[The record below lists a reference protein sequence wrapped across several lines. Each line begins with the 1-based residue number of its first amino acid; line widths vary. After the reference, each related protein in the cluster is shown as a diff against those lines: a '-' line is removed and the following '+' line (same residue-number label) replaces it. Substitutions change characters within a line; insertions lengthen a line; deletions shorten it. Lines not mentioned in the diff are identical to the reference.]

1 MGTWS
6 CAAPHL
12 QLPSGVVDM
21 VRGAALMF
29 ALPDM
34 HHYKV
39 SFGKLFAA
47 ALSLMG
53 L

>member
-12 QLPSGVVDM
+12 QLPSGVMDLA
-21 VRGAALMF
+21 RGAALTF
-29 ALPDM
+29 TLPGM